1 MTFFG
6 PGGIRGII
14 NRDLTPE
21 AALRLGRALGRTYSN
36 GAIAIAD
43 DARDSAPAFKAAIVA
58 GITASGTDAVDL
70 GILPT
75 PGLQHYVSTHPR
87 VSGGVMITASHN
99 PVEYNGIKLIQSG
112 GVEAFREDEQAVAD
126 YAQRDVP
133 GASWSSVGDT
143 RAEIGAVDDYVDA
156 IIASVD
162 ADSIRKAGLT
172 ACIDCANGA
181 ASMTT
186 PLILAKLNVRAV
198 SLECDVSNSARR
210 ESNPEPDNLTDLRT
224 IVPALGADLGVA
236 HDVDGS
242 RASFIDASGRF
253 IDGDI
258 VGAFVAKD
266 IVSDEQEVVTPLSSS
281 RTLQDTVE
289 SVGGTVAYTPVGT
302 HSVVRR
308 ILDDQAVLGV
318 EEDGGLI
325 LPSFQTCKDGGMA
338 VAKVLELIAKN
349 GPLADQV
356 ATLPRY
362 FKVKLT
368 VDCPDELKDRV
379 MDGFRM
385 DLDGKDLKVDSTDG
399 YRIAY
404 RDGWILIRA
413 SATEAR
419 IRIYSESAD
428 QEKAETRAKEAYGK
442 AVNFIQDAESGQVSR
457 GSSRGPRRPR

>member
-1 MTFFG
+1 MTLFG
-6 PGGIRGII
+6 SGGIRGII

-21 AALRLGRALGRTYSN
+21 AALRLGRAIGRTYK
-36 GAIAIAD
+36 GQIAIAD
-43 DARDSAPAFKAAIVA
+43 DARDSAPAFKAAILA
-58 GITASGTDAVDL
+58 GITASGSDAVDL

-75 PGLQHYVSTHPR
+75 PGLQHYVRAHPR
-87 VSGGVMITASHN
+87 VSGGIMITASHN
-99 PVEYNGIKLIQSG
+99 PVEYNGIKLIQAG
-112 GVEAFREDEQAVAD
+112 GVEAFREDEQALSE

-133 GASWSSVGDT
+133 SVPWSAVGDT
-143 RAEIGAVDDYVDA
+143 RSEIGAVEDYVDA
-156 IIASVD
+156 VVASVD
-162 ADSIRKAGLT
+162 ADAIRSAGLT
-172 ACIDCANGA
+172 AGIDCANGA
-181 ASMTT
+181 ASLTT
-186 PLILAKLNVRAV
+186 PLILAKLNVRTV
-198 SLECDVSNSARR
+198 SLECDVSSAARR
-210 ESNPEPDNLTDLRT
+210 ESNPEPDNLSDLRT
-224 IVPALGADLGVA
+224 VIPALGADLGVA

-258 VGAFVAKD
+258 IGALVAKSV
-266 IVSDEQEVVTPLSSS
+266 VSEGQEVVTPFSSS

-289 SVGGTVAYTPVGT
+289 SLGGTVAYTPVGT

-308 ILDDQAVLGV
+308 ILDDQAALGV

-356 ATLPRY
+356 SALPRY
-362 FKVKLT
+362 FKLKLT
-368 VDCPDELKDRV
+368 VDCPDDLKDHV
-379 MDGFRM
+379 MDGFRR
-385 DLDGKDLKVDSTDG
+385 DLDGKGLKVDATDG

-413 SATEAR
+413 SATEDR

-442 AVNFIQDAESGQVSR
+442 AVRFVQEASQDGKKE
-457 GSSRGPRRPR
+457 